1 MSDEPDVNEYRH
13 QPLSACQL
21 DACQWHLGG
30 AKGEECITGY
40 SFCYSSADGCGRERL
55 YRLLDSGF
63 ELAVCINMSL

>member
-30 AKGEECITGY
+30 PKVKNVSPDIPFATLQLTDAEGSACIDY
-40 SFCYSSADGCGRERL
+40 
-55 YRLLDSGF
+55 
-63 ELAVCINMSL
+63 